1 MNAEKKF
8 GELFNELGKLIRF
21 HYQNMKYKPGGKDVD
36 RFFEAEKP
44 ITVCQKTGKI

>member
-44 ITVCQKTGKI
+44 ITVFQKTGKT